1 MSKQRILSGMRP
13 TGKLHLGNYLGA
25 LSGWVKLQAD
35 YECFFM
41 IADWHALT
49 DHSNTTQISKDI
61 KEVLIDW
68 LAAGLNPEV
77 STLFIQSHIPEHA
90 ELHLLL
96 SMITPLPWLERCPTY
111 KEKLNAGSETNYG
124 LLGYP
129 VLMTTDILIYKA
141 NRVPVGEDQL
151 PHLEISREIARRF
164 NYLYGRVFPEPEPI
178 LTKSPKILGIDGEK
192 KMSKSFNNYITLG
205 ENPKVIKEKVMG
217 MFTDPEKIY
226 LGDPGHPQK
235 CNVYNYHKIFGG
247 ALGED
252 LDLIFQKCKE
262 GKLPCTTCKVNLA
275 EILIKT
281 LTPFREKRDQIKEE
295 KQMLNKIIKEGRE
308 KAKAVASSTLKEVRA
323 AMKML
328 Y

>member
-1 MSKQRILSGMRP
+1 MGKQRILSGMRP

-25 LSGWVKLQAD
+25 LSGWVKLQAE

-49 DHSNTTQISKDI
+49 DHSNTAQISKDI
-61 KEVLIDW
+61 EEVLIDW

-96 SMITPLPWLERCPTY
+96 SMITPISWLERCPTY
-111 KEKLNAGSETNYG
+111 KEKLEMGSETNYG

-129 VLMTTDILIYKA
+129 VLMATDILIYKA
-141 NRVPVGEDQL
+141 TRVPVGEDQL
-151 PHLEISREIARRF
+151 AHLEISREIARKF
-164 NYLYGRVFPEPEPI
+164 NYLYSRVFPEPKPL

-192 KMSKSFNNYITLG
+192 KMSKSFNNYIALG
-205 ENPKVIKEKVMG
+205 EKPKVIKEKVMR

-235 CNVYNYHKIFGG
+235 CNVYNYHKIFGQR
-247 ALGED
+247 LGED
-252 LDLIFQKCKE
+252 VELISRECKE
-262 GKLPCTTCKVNLA
+262 GKLPCTTCKANLA
-275 EILIKT
+275 NVLIKT
-281 LTPFREKRDQIKEE
+281 LAPFREKREQIQRE
-295 KQMLNKIIKEGRE
+295 KQMLYKIIKEGRE
-308 KAKAVASSTLKEVRA
+308 KAEAVASSTLREVKT

>member
-1 MSKQRILSGMRP
+1 M
-13 TGKLHLGNYLGA
+13 GNYLGA
-25 LSGWVKLQAD
+25 LLSWVKLQAE

-49 DHSNTTQISKDI
+49 DRSDTTQISKDI
-61 KEVLIDW
+61 EEVLIDW
-68 LAAGLNPEV
+68 LAAGLNPKV
-77 STLFIQSHIPEHA
+77 STLFVQSHIPEHA

-96 SMITPLPWLERCPTY
+96 SMITPISWLERCPTY
-111 KEKLNAGSETNYG
+111 KEKLGMGGETNYG

-129 VLMTTDILIYKA
+129 VLMATDILIYKA

-151 PHLEISREIARRF
+151 AHLEISREIARRF
-164 NYLYGRVFPEPEPI
+164 NYLYSKVFPEPKPI

-192 KMSKSFNNYITLG
+192 KMSKSFNNYIALS
-205 ENPKVIKEKVMG
+205 ERPKAIKEKVMR

-235 CNVYNYHKIFGG
+235 CNVYNYHKIFGQK
-247 ALGED
+247 LGED
-252 LDLIFQKCKE
+252 LDLISRECKE
-262 GKLPCTTCKVNLA
+262 GKLSCTTCKANLA
-275 EILIKT
+275 DILVKT
-281 LTPFREKRDQIKEE
+281 LTPFREKREQIQRE
-295 KQMLNKIIKEGRE
+295 KQMLYKIIKEGRE
-308 KAKAVASSTLKEVRA
+308 KAQAVASSTLREVKA